1 MEIKVIGDQLFVD
14 RWVYSQPILTP
25 DKNGNIVIISKRSF
39 GPLEVYEW
47 GIDSGRKPYEM
58 YQWCEDDFYEDE
70 NYTKSI
76 TVSELYK
83 EIDNMT
89 KLAADNELSDWVR
102 SYEEARRF
110 CEKQMGECSE

>member
-1 MEIKVIGDQLFVD
+1 MEIKVIGDQLFVN
-14 RWVYSQPILTP
+14 RWVYSPPILTP
-25 DKNGNIVIISKRSF
+25 DKNGNIVIIFKASF

-47 GIDSGRKPYEM
+47 GIDSGGKPYEM
-58 YQWCEDDFYEDE
+58 YKWCENDVYEGE
-70 NYTKSI
+70 NYTKNI

-89 KLAADNELSDWVR
+89 KLAADNGLSDWVR
-102 SYEEARRF
+102 FYEEARRF